1 VKPLSPDDR
10 THLQAAE
17 GWLDLGNHVE
27 ANAELEKIAPAN
39 RAHPDVLQVRWGV
52 FAKAG
57 KWDACLDIA
66 TALTQMTPRRRFGWI
81 HRAISL
87 DQLQRPAEAK
97 ELLFSAVGKL
107 GPSST
112 VAFHLACVCARLGQL
127 VEAKRWVKEAIELAQ
142 DKATLDRLRL
152 RLLDEPALESFWR
165 QIGDLGDER

>member
-1 VKPLSPDDR
+1 VKPLSPTDR

-27 ANAELEKIAPAN
+27 ASAELEKIAPAN

-52 FAKAG
+52 YAKAG

-97 ELLFSAVGKL
+97 ELLLSAVGKL

-112 VAFHLACVCARLGQL
+112 VAFHLACICARLGQL
-127 VEAKRWVKEAIELAQ
+127 IEAKRWVKEAIDLAQ

-152 RLLDEPALESFWR
+152 RLLDEPVLESFWR
-165 QIGDLGDER
+165 EIGGLGD